1 MKKHLQFLLLCCAA
15 VAGGCKNEASSGTD
29 AEMDRFI
36 DELMSRMT
44 IEEKIGQTNLIP
56 PDGSIISGP
65 AVDSKTGER
74 IKRNEIGAILNL
86 DGAAKIRETQQLA
99 LESSPNRIPLI
110 FGMDVIHG
118 YKTIFP
124 IPLGLSATWNMT
136 AIEEAARIS
145 AVEASANGICW
156 TFSPMVDIARDAR
169 WGRIAEGA
177 GEDPWLGAQIAKA
190 YVRGYQGDLSENTD
204 ILACMK
210 HYALYG
216 ASDGG
221 KDYNTVD
228 MGRQRMFNV
237 YMPPFKAAVEAG
249 VGSVMS
255 AFNEVDGIPAG
266 ANKWL
271 LTDVLREEWGFDG
284 FVVSDW
290 DAVREMTVHGIGDIQ
305 EVSARALKAGLDM
318 DMGSEGLVGTL
329 KKSYDEGRVTMKQ
342 IDAACRRILEA
353 KYKLGLFKDPFKYCN
368 EERTAREIFTPE
380 HREAARRIAAESFVL
395 LKNDNRI
402 LPLEKHGRIAVVG
415 PLADNRANML
425 GTWTVSA
432 DLDSPVSVLE
442 GIKDAVKGKATVEYA
457 RGSNLTYDR
466 ELEQRASHAGK
477 GFPRDTRTDKQLQD
491 EALAAASRADVVV
504 AVMGEAAEMSGESS
518 SRVSLDIPDA
528 QKDLLK
534 KLAATGKPVVLVLC
548 TGRPLTLTRE
558 QENLGA
564 ILNIWF
570 PGTEA
575 GHAVADVLFG
585 EVNPSGK
592 LTATWPR
599 SVGQEPLYY
608 NYKNTG
614 RPPRADGTITKY
626 TTGYIDQTYLPL
638 YPFGFGLSYTE
649 FRYGELRLDK
659 TEMAENGEITASV
672 EVANTGKYE
681 GQEVVQLYIRDLV
694 GSVTRPLKELKG
706 FEKIRLQPGEK
717 KTVTFSIDASMLR
730 FYDHDLNFVCEPGDF
745 EVMVGGNSQDVQ
757 TARFTLK

>member
-1 MKKHLQFLLLCCAA
+1 M
-15 VAGGCKNEASSGTD
+15 
-29 AEMDRFI
+29 
-36 DELMSRMT
+36 
-44 IEEKIGQTNLIP
+44 
-56 PDGSIISGP
+56 
-65 AVDSKTGER
+65 
-74 IKRNEIGAILNL
+74 
-86 DGAAKIRETQQLA
+86 
-99 LESSPNRIPLI
+99 ESSPNRIPLI

-717 KTVTFSIDASMLR
+717 KTVTFRIDASMLR

>member
-1 MKKHLQFLLLCCAA
+1 
-15 VAGGCKNEASSGTD
+15 
-29 AEMDRFI
+29 
-36 DELMSRMT
+36 
-44 IEEKIGQTNLIP
+44 
-56 PDGSIISGP
+56 
-65 AVDSKTGER
+65 VDSKTGER

-717 KTVTFSIDASMLR
+717 KTVTFRIDASMLR

>member
-1 MKKHLQFLLLCCAA
+1 M
-15 VAGGCKNEASSGTD
+15 
-29 AEMDRFI
+29 
-36 DELMSRMT
+36 
-44 IEEKIGQTNLIP
+44 
-56 PDGSIISGP
+56 
-65 AVDSKTGER
+65 
-74 IKRNEIGAILNL
+74 
-86 DGAAKIRETQQLA
+86 
-99 LESSPNRIPLI
+99 
-110 FGMDVIHG
+110 
-118 YKTIFP
+118 
-124 IPLGLSATWNMT
+124 
-136 AIEEAARIS
+136 
-145 AVEASANGICW
+145 
-156 TFSPMVDIARDAR
+156 
-169 WGRIAEGA
+169 
-177 GEDPWLGAQIAKA
+177 
-190 YVRGYQGDLSENTD
+190 
-204 ILACMK
+204 
-210 HYALYG
+210 
-216 ASDGG
+216 
-221 KDYNTVD
+221 
-228 MGRQRMFNV
+228 
-237 YMPPFKAAVEAG
+237 
-249 VGSVMS
+249 
-255 AFNEVDGIPAG
+255 
-266 ANKWL
+266 
-271 LTDVLREEWGFDG
+271 
-284 FVVSDW
+284 
-290 DAVREMTVHGIGDIQ
+290 
-305 EVSARALKAGLDM
+305 
-318 DMGSEGLVGTL
+318 
-329 KKSYDEGRVTMKQ
+329 
-342 IDAACRRILEA
+342 
-353 KYKLGLFKDPFKYCN
+353 
-368 EERTAREIFTPE
+368 
-380 HREAARRIAAESFVL
+380 
-395 LKNDNRI
+395 
-402 LPLEKHGRIAVVG
+402 G

-717 KTVTFSIDASMLR
+717 KTVTFRIDASMLR